1 MICKYSSDNDP
12 VVIVD
17 CDIFTAFG
25 GGIDAAWQP
34 LLEGRH
40 GFSPCKRFHN
50 PCFEN
55 MYGAFA
61 PALEEE
67 KDIPG
72 FFLDYLAP
80 IAKKYPVNTEVFLAA
95 TVGEIEQLNNP
106 LDLCT
111 CDSLLQRTLSVFEK
125 RSGRVISA
133 ACASSN
139 AAIARAERLLR
150 YHLLDH
156 AIVLAT
162 DYISEFVFSGFS
174 SIHAMSEDPVARPYD
189 KNRNGLLLG
198 DAAGIVVLTR
208 KTTAEKE
215 QLPILAQVSGSG
227 MSSDAVHITAPDPEG
242 NALQSAIRTAL
253 KHAKRNMA
261 DIGAVIGHGTGT
273 VYNDSM
279 EIHALQSF
287 GVPAITLVSVKGSTG
302 HTLAGAG
309 LIQLAMALRM
319 LEEKRIPPQTSL
331 ETPEPGGESMLSKET
346 RPLEN
351 PCILSMNS
359 GFGGMNSVLLL
370 EGVK

>member
-1 MICKYSSDNDP
+1 MNDFYDLILP
-12 VVIVD
+12 REI
-17 CDIFTAFG
+17 
-25 GGIDAAWQP
+25 
-34 LLEGRH
+34 
-40 GFSPCKRFHN
+40 RFRA
-50 PCFEN
+50 
-55 MYGAFA
+55 GVAQDL
-61 PALEEE
+61 PAL
-67 KDIPG
+67 
-72 FFLDYLAP
+72 L
-80 IAKKYPVNTEVFLAA
+80 PVNTENILF
-95 TVGEIEQLNNP
+95 
-106 LDLCT
+106 
-111 CDSLLQRTLSVFEK
+111 
-125 RSGRVISA
+125 
-133 ACASSN
+133 
-139 AAIARAERLLR
+139 IAGN
-150 YHLLDH
+150 H
-156 AIVLAT
+156 AVK
-162 DYISEFVFSGFS
+162 S
-174 SIHAMSEDPVARPYD
+174 
-189 KNRNGLLLG
+189 G

-287 GVPAITLVSVKGSTG
+287 GVPAIPLVSVKGSTG